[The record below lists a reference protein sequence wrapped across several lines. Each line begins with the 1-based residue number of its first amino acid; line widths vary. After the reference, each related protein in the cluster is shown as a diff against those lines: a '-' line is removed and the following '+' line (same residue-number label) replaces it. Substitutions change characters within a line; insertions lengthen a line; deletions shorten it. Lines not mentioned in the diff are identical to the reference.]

1 MVYTIGAKLAKF
13 PRTGAI
19 FSRLFFGRP
28 RQALQTAGFHH
39 CPDRK
44 NIATGPHG
52 IFTRSDLVKIPSR
65 RKFFP
70 SRRKFFQN
78 RGVFSRTV
86 PTIFLS
92 VRAFPLLRNINKKKE
107 ISLYTAAILPDFS
120 VPLHRPSL
128 KPAYGTTHILYAPP
142 LTGFAAT
149 ALHHS
154 AVNHIEKKTS

>member
-44 NIATGPHG
+44 NIATRPHG

-70 SRRKFFQN
+70 SR
-78 RGVFSRTV
+78 GVFSKTAG
-86 PTIFLS
+86 TIFLS
-92 VRAFPLLRNINKKKE
+92 VRAFSLLRDINKEKE

-120 VPLHRPSL
+120 VPLHRSSL
-128 KPAYGTTHILYAPP
+128 KPAYGTTHIYYICTPSDRIYGHGPP
-142 LTGFAAT
+142 PF
-149 ALHHS
+149 S
-154 AVNHIEKKTS
+154 SKSYRKKDIIK